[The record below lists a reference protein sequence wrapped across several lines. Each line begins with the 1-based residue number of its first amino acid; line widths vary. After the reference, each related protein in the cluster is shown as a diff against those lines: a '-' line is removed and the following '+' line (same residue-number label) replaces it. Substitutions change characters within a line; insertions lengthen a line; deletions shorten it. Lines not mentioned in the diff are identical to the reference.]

1 MNSELLEKIGAE
13 IRLDICSLCE
23 QEKWITEISKTV
35 LQEFPEWKNC
45 VPGSRGLPA
54 NHPAWIKYRELWDLH
69 KVICFCLDYDDSR
82 IAICFPHL
90 KKIVTMIEK
99 LKEYK
104 RALTAKTQV

>member
-45 VPGSRGLPA
+45 VPGGRGLPA
-54 NHPAWIKYRELWDLH
+54 NHSAWIKYRKLWDLH
-69 KVICFCLDYDDSR
+69 KVICFRWDYDDSV
-82 IAICFPHL
+82 IAICLPH
-90 KKIVTMIEK
+90 M
-99 LKEYK
+99 KEIIIMMADK
-104 RALTAKTQV
+104 EGV